1 MCYNISR
8 MSEGSPF
15 RIGWNSARANVVP
28 MAVLWVF
35 AVALVIGY
43 YRIPAVSSELSVVA
57 EWQVRGGHLAAFLNR
72 VVFSGVIPWLF
83 MLSCR
88 SVRPRRPVAVMIA
101 VSVFCGTFGIVCEWM
116 YLAHAA
122 IFGTG
127 IDAATLLKKTLS
139 AQFIWTLLVFC
150 PASTVFF
157 FWVGCDFSFGR
168 FRREWSKGFLKRA
181 MLPNLITNW
190 MVWIP
195 AIFVIHAFPTPLQ
208 IQLSGLVGSLWSL
221 MLLALGRSVSRDASD
236 ASPTSSTPS

>member
-1 MCYNISR
+1 MKFAGGVR
-8 MSEGSPF
+8 GAMG
-15 RIGWNSARANVVP
+15 IGLASAQANVVP
-28 MAVLWVF
+28 MAVLWGF
-35 AVALVIGY
+35 AAALVVGY
-43 YRIPAVSSELSVVA
+43 YRIPAVSSVLSVVA
-57 EWQVRGGHLAAFLNR
+57 EWQVRGGHFAAFLNR

-83 MLSCR
+83 MLSFR
-88 SVRPRRPVAVMIA
+88 SLRPRRPVAVMIA

-139 AQFIWTLLVFC
+139 AQFIWTPLVFC

-168 FRREWSKGFLKRA
+168 FSQEWPKDFLKRA

-208 IQLSGLVGSLWSL
+208 IQLSGLVGSLWAL

-236 ASPTSSTPS
+236 ASPTSSSPS

>member
-1 MCYNISR
+1 M
-8 MSEGSPF
+8 
-15 RIGWNSARANVVP
+15 V
-28 MAVLWVF
+28 VLWGF

-83 MLSCR
+83 MLLFR
-88 SVRPRRPVAVMIA
+88 SLRPRHLVAVMIA

-139 AQFIWTLLVFC
+139 AQFIWTPLVFC

-168 FRREWSKGFLKRA
+168 FSQEWPKDFLKRA

-208 IQLSGLVGSLWSL
+208 IQLSGLVGSLWAL

-236 ASPTSSTPS
+236 ASPTSSSPS